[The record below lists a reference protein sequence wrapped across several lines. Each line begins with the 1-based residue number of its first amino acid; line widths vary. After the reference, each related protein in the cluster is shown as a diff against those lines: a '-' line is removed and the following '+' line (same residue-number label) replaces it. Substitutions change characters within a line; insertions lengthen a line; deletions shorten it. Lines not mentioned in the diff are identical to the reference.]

1 MATLKEIKNR
11 IASVR
16 STLKITS
23 AMKLVASAKLR
34 KAQAAIEGMRPYQ
47 LELTRTLGELMAGTS
62 VDGLARYYA
71 SRELRSV
78 ALVCVASNSSLCGG
92 FNANAIRAVRLR
104 IAELQAAGVSEVRV
118 YAIGRKMAEAFKGSG
133 LLRGG
138 DYSALSG
145 KPSYSAATELSSDLI
160 DDFLDGKV
168 DRVELI
174 YNHFISAGSQKVV
187 CETYLPLSGN
197 TSADAAPTV
206 SSAAAPARA
215 SGSENLYPSGNA
227 SAVAAPA
234 GASGS
239 EKFYPSGNASLSS
252 TPGAD
257 SSEATTEPKDDV
269 YIVEPDK
276 ESIVEEL
283 LPKTLKLSFFTALL
297 DSAAAE
303 HAARTVAMQT
313 ASDNAEDLLQ
323 ELSLEYNKGR
333 QQKITNE
340 LLDLAGGTA

>member
-160 DDFLDGKV
+160 EDFLEGKV

-197 TSADAAPTV
+197 ASA
-206 SSAAAPARA
+206 AAAPAGG
-215 SGSENLYPSGNA
+215 SGSEKFYPSGNA

-257 SSEATTEPKDDV
+257 SSGATTEPEDDV

>member
-160 DDFLDGKV
+160 EDFLEGKV

-197 TSADAAPTV
+197 ASA
-206 SSAAAPARA
+206 AAAPA
-215 SGSENLYPSGNA
+215 GG
-227 SAVAAPA
+227 
-234 GASGS
+234 SGS

-257 SSEATTEPKDDV
+257 SSGATTEPEDDV